1 MVTRASRFLRIAS
14 LGILA
19 LLLWTNVAVAAP
31 GAAITAVLNETAL
44 HSGDQATVAVIVD
57 VNPGLHAQSH
67 KPLDPN
73 LIPLVVKLDANPMAM
88 LSEPIYPAGKMEM
101 FAALG
106 EVSVYTGQIVVL
118 MPVTISSSAP
128 LGKFSI
134 SGTVH
139 YQACNDV
146 ACFAPQTQHFQIDTE
161 IVAASVAVMAN
172 RPDLFKSVAAPPST
186 APTTPSAPPPQI
198 LGHDLTK
205 TTYPL
210 AFSAAFLVGI
220 IFNLMPCVL

>member
-44 HSGDQATVAVIVD
+44 HSGDQATIAVIVD

-67 KPLDPN
+67 TPLDPN
-73 LIPLVVKLDANPMAM
+73 LIPLVVKLDANPIATPG
-88 LSEPIYPAGKMEM
+88 EPIYPPAKIEM

-106 EVSVYTGQIVVL
+106 QVSVYTGRTVV
-118 MPVTISSSAP
+118 MVPVTLSAGAP
-128 LGKFSI
+128 LGKMTI

-146 ACFAPQTQHFQIDTE
+146 ACFAPQT
-161 IVAASVAVMAN
+161 
-172 RPDLFKSVAAPPST
+172 
-186 APTTPSAPPPQI
+186 
-198 LGHDLTK
+198 
-205 TTYPL
+205 
-210 AFSAAFLVGI
+210 
-220 IFNLMPCVL
+220 